1 MSCLALGGH
10 TFLSSFGGTNR
21 AAEIELLKILNASL
35 DAGIHF
41 LDVTYD
47 EERETLGM
55 VTASSGRR
63 NEAFVSSW
71 AQAKHTPTGAATIQ
85 ESERALKQLRIE
97 RLDHFYIEVDC
108 SDDHAR
114 ALDQLKSDGTIRAAG
129 MLGAD
134 RALAAGPEKFDACV
148 SVYNFYRQGAFE
160 SFDALH
166 EKGIGTICAE
176 PLGRGRFLQKHP
188 SQATQ
193 MVGALLRFVFA
204 HTGIDGTLLTMRS
217 MDELKAN
224 VEMARGPKELTE
236 EDREMLEKG
245 KGYEIE
251 FDPWK

>member
-10 TFLSSFGGTNR
+10 TFLSSFGGTDR

-47 EERETLGM
+47 EERETLG
-55 VTASSGRR
+55 
-63 NEAFVSSW
+63 
-71 AQAKHTPTGAATIQ
+71 
-85 ESERALKQLRIE
+85 
-97 RLDHFYIEVDC
+97 
-108 SDDHAR
+108 
-114 ALDQLKSDGTIRAAG
+114 
-129 MLGAD
+129 
-134 RALAAGPEKFDACV
+134 
-148 SVYNFYRQGAFE
+148 
-160 SFDALH
+160 
-166 EKGIGTICAE
+166 
-176 PLGRGRFLQKHP
+176 RGRFLQEHP

-193 MVGALLRFVFA
+193 MAGALLRFVFA